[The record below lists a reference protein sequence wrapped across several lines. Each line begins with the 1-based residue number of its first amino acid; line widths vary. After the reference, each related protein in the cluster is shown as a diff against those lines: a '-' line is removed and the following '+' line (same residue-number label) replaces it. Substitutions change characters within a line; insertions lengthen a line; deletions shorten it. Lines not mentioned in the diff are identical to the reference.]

1 MLIIILLD
9 YIITLLDT
17 SVFSALETFVIIALY
32 KSTFT
37 ITITITNLLCGHCRG
52 GNILARRPAAL
63 ASNHAPGVMRWNAE
77 IVTAKLPFGVNRDEQ
92 QQQLVAAVGLLCGST
107 HNHVP
112 SRRPYYTTT
121 QKKGT
126 AFLS

>member
-32 KSTFT
+32 KSTF
-37 ITITITNLLCGHCRG
+37 TITITNLLCGHCRG

-77 IVTAKLPFGVNRDEQ
+77 IVTAKLPFCVNRDEQ
-92 QQQLVAAVGLLCGST
+92 QQQLVAPVGLLCGST
-107 HNHVP
+107 Q
-112 SRRPYYTTT
+112 SC
-121 QKKGT
+121 
-126 AFLS
+126 AE